1 MPRRRRGRIGWYTI
15 AGDAEVAP
23 AGTVREGMPPAVTRA
38 RTIRRAAGTAGWT
51 AIGLVVVEAIGRQLA
66 RRHPFPFLP
75 DSPGHLALVAL
86 AGLVVLLLIARRT
99 APLGQKTQ
107 GTRRTGRTTAAVFAG
122 LFALGLAAQLQFGAR
137 LQSDGF
143 YYFSC
148 LRSLAFDH
156 DADFTNDYR
165 LLGLGDKA
173 HLFTPTPTGYAQS
186 AWPVGP
192 AIVWSPF
199 FAAGHVAARWLDAT
213 GRADVAL
220 DGTSF
225 PYRQAVVIAGLF
237 YALLGSWF
245 ALRFAR
251 LFTDGRT
258 AAASVALVMGGSF
271 MLWYALVEPTMTHAP
286 SMAAVAGF
294 AWFWAATLG
303 RRRFWQWV
311 LLGAVAGFIGLV
323 RWQNVLFALLPACDA
338 LVLLWRT
345 SRARDWHGARSTALA
360 GLAFTAAAVLA
371 FTPQLVQWK
380 AIYGH
385 YLAVSPI
392 GPAMRFAAPH
402 VVETLFSS
410 RNGLFAMS
418 PVMYVAAIG
427 LVAFAWRRP
436 AAGVPLVIAAAAM
449 TYFNASVQDWWG
461 SAGYGGRRFDGVAA
475 LVVPGMAMSVAGI
488 RAFTMR
494 RPRLVVG
501 ALAVVAVVWNVTY
514 LAAVNA
520 GVASPAGATDFGRVG
535 AYQAETIV
543 DDIGHPFSYPASLW
557 FALANGVR
565 PSAYDYLG
573 SGFLGDPLQ
582 PYGRINFDETD
593 ARLVGDGWSAV
604 RHDGPIAFRTAA
616 TRAGVIVPLHVAA
629 ALEVQIHLR
638 AGATVPAG
646 ALTLVLDTGRA
657 RFGPIAVPSE
667 WETLRVATPLSAW
680 RAGVNRVDLLFA
692 GAPPADAGGGVA
704 DVDYLRIQVREDA
717 AP

>member
-1 MPRRRRGRIGWYTI
+1 M
-15 AGDAEVAP
+15 
-23 AGTVREGMPPAVTRA
+23 TRF
-38 RTIRRAAGTAGWT
+38 RAARLVLGAAGWT
-51 AIGLVVVEAIGRQLA
+51 AIALAIVEAIGRQLT

-75 DSPGHLALVAL
+75 ESPGHLLLIPL
-86 AGLVVLLLIARRT
+86 AGLVVLLLVGRRGFS
-99 APLGQKTQ
+99 LGLKTQ
-107 GTRRTGRTTAAVFAG
+107 GSTEGQASADSQDSSDRHGPIDGQGAGTGQGFTTSKRTTAAVFAG
-122 LFALGLAAQLQFGAR
+122 LFAIGLVAQLQFGAR

-143 YYFSC
+143 YYFAC
-148 LRSLAFDH
+148 LRSMAFDH

-165 LLGLGDKA
+165 MLGLGDKA
-173 HLFTPTPTGYAQS
+173 HLFVPTPTGYAQS
-186 AWPVGP
+186 AWAIGP
-192 AIVWSPF
+192 ALVWSPF

-213 GRADVAL
+213 GRTDVAP

-251 LFTDGRT
+251 VFTDGRI
-258 AAASVALVMGGSF
+258 AAAAVALVMCGSF

-294 AWFWAATLG
+294 AWFWAATMG
-303 RRRFWQWV
+303 RRRLWQWT

-338 LVLLWRT
+338 LVLLWHT
-345 SRARDWHGARSTALA
+345 GRARDWRGARSTLLA
-360 GLAFTAAAVLA
+360 GVAFTIAAVIA
-371 FTPQLVQWK
+371 FTPQLIQWK

-385 YLAVSPI
+385 YFAVSPI
-392 GPAMRFAAPH
+392 GPAMRFTAPH
-402 VVETLFSS
+402 VIETLFSS

-427 LVAFAWRRP
+427 MVAFAWRRP
-436 AAGVPLVIAAAAM
+436 AAGVPLVLAVAAM

-475 LVVPGMAMSVAGI
+475 LVVPGMAASIAGL
-488 RAFTMR
+488 RALTMR
-494 RPRLVVG
+494 RPQIIVG
-501 ALAVVAVVWNVTY
+501 AAAVLAVAWNVTY
-514 LAAVNA
+514 LAAVNR
-520 GVASPAGATDFGRVG
+520 GVASPVRATDFGEVS

-543 DDIGHPFSYPASLW
+543 NDIGHPFEYPVSLW
-557 FALANGVR
+557 FALSNGVR

-573 SGFLGDPLQ
+573 GGFLGDPKQ

-593 ARLVGDGWSAV
+593 ARLIGDGWSAV
-604 RHDGPIAFRTAA
+604 MHDGPHTFREA
-616 TRAGVIVPLHVAA
+616 TSRARVIVPLHVAA
-629 ALEVQIHLR
+629 ALDVQIHLR
-638 AGATVPAG
+638 AVPSVPAG

-657 RFGPIAVPSE
+657 RFGPVAVPSD
-667 WETLRVATPLSAW
+667 WQTVRMATPKSAW

-692 GAPPADAGGGVA
+692 DAGPNGPDGRVA
-704 DVDYLRIQVREDA
+704 DIDYLRIQVREEP